1 VTEALA
7 EAGRR
12 ADEAAAASRV
22 EIRML
27 HHASEMEEVIGL
39 FEQIWSNDG
48 SAQFGPEH
56 LVALAH
62 GGSYVCGAYDGTT
75 MLGASVAFLAA
86 PAGEVLH
93 SDVTGVLPSARDRRL
108 GYAIK
113 VHQRA
118 WALDHG
124 LSRITWTFDP
134 LIRRNA
140 YFNLVK
146 LGAGIAEYL
155 VDFYGDMADSINV
168 GQGSDRA
175 LASWHLDDP
184 AVVEACAGH
193 RRTAPVGIGAPLLTV
208 GPDDEPVLT
217 GAEVLRDRFVRL
229 AVPPDIEALRGRAPE
244 VSREWRQILRDTL
257 GRELMQGGR
266 VVGFDP
272 ATGYVVE
279 RPTD

>member
-1 VTEALA
+1 MTEALA
-7 EAGRR
+7 EAHLR

-22 EIRML
+22 EIRTL
-27 HHASEMEEVIGL
+27 HHATEMEEVVGL
-39 FEQIWSNDG
+39 FDQIWSTDG
-48 SAQFGPEH
+48 TAHFGPEH

-62 GGSYVCGAYDGTT
+62 SGSYVSGAYDGTT

-93 SDVTGVLPSARDRRL
+93 SDVTGVVPTARDRRL

-118 WALDHG
+118 WALDNG

-146 LGAGIAEYL
+146 LGAGIAGYL

-175 LASWHLDDP
+175 LVSWLLDDP
-184 AVVEACAGH
+184 AVVQACGGH
-193 RRTAPVGIGAPLLTV
+193 PRTAPVGIGAPLLTV
-208 GPDDEPVLT
+208 GPDDGPVLT
-217 GAEVLRDRFVRL
+217 GAEVLSDRFVRL
-229 AVPPDIEALRGRAPE
+229 AVPPDIEALRSRAPE

-257 GRELMQGGR
+257 GRELMLGGR

-272 ATGYVVE
+272 ASGYVVE
-279 RPTD
+279 RAER